1 MDYKNT
7 INLPRTDFPMKAA
20 LAEREPA
27 MLERWQRED
36 LYRKLIAAGEGRP
49 RFVLHDGPPYA
60 NGDIH
65 LGHALNKILKDIVV
79 RSRWLAGYQAPYV
92 PGWDCHGL
100 PIEHQIEK
108 SLGKVTADTDR
119 RAFRAAC
126 RAYAASQIDLQRR
139 SFIRLGVLGDWFSPY
154 ITMDLS
160 YEANMLRA
168 LAVIVERGHLVR
180 GVKPVHWCFDC
191 ASALAEAEIEYRDK
205 ISPAVDVLFPAIDPE
220 AFAARFATTALPGAG
235 PGIAIWTTTPWT
247 LPANRAVAVHP
258 ELSYA
263 MYHIRLNGEER
274 QVVIA
279 TDLAA
284 ACLARWGADQ
294 LAVSAPVRGR
304 ELLAIELEHPF
315 ESRPVPVI
323 LGEHV
328 TTEQGTGAVHT
339 APGHG
344 EEDFLAGQA
353 NGLEIYNP
361 VGPDGRF
368 LPDTPLVAGQSIW
381 EANGTIEADLAARGR
396 LLHSA
401 EFAHSYPH
409 CWRHKSPTAFRSTP
423 QWFIALDRAG
433 LRSTALAAIGQ
444 VKWVPAWGE
453 QRIAGMI
460 ANRPDWCISRQRLW
474 GVPLPFYLSR
484 RDQTLHPETPA
495 LIRRFAGIVE
505 SEGVD
510 AWYDEVIDHRLG
522 VDTADWERSGDILD
536 VWFDSGVSHYC
547 VLEQRPELGTPADL
561 YLEGSDQHRGWFHS
575 SLLTS
580 SAMYGRAPYRQVLT
594 HGFTVDAE
602 GRKMSKSLGNVIP
615 PQEIIARLG
624 ADILRLWVA
633 ATDYTQ
639 EMTLSN
645 EILERIAD
653 TYRRM
658 RNTARYLLG
667 NLDGFDPGRDLLPA
681 GELLPLDRWALDLT
695 AKVQTEVTAAYDEY
709 RYLDIYQRVHHFCN
723 IEMGAFYLDVLKDRL
738 YTMPRRSPGRRS
750 AQSALYHIAEAL
762 CRWLAP
768 ILPFTAEEIWQHL
781 PGARPPSVMMAVWYE
796 HLPPPN
802 GGADKE
808 RIDRLLAVREAVS
821 RAIEAARREGKV
833 RGALA
838 AEVKIAAAEPYFST
852 LCEFGDELR
861 FLLITG
867 DVTVV
872 PLAEDEAA
880 AETLREGQV
889 AIAVTATD
897 KAKCIR
903 CWHHRADVGAD
914 PAHPEICTRCVAN
927 LGDGERR
934 RWG

>member
-36 LYRKLIAAGEGRP
+36 LYARLMAAGEGRP

-108 SLGKVTADTDR
+108 SRGKVTAGTDR

-126 RAYAASQIDLQRR
+126 RAYAASQIDLQRTG
-139 SFIRLGVLGDWFSPY
+139 FLRLGGLGDWFHPY
-154 ITMDLS
+154 ITMDLR
-160 YEANMLRA
+160 YEADMLRA
-168 LAVIVERGHLVR
+168 LAVIIERGHLVR

-205 ISPAVDVLFPAIDPE
+205 LSPAVDVLFPALDP
-220 AFAARFATTALPGAG
+220 AALAARFTTESIPGARCG
-235 PGIAIWTTTPWT
+235 VAIWTTTPWT

-258 ELSYA
+258 DIDYA
-263 MYHIRLNGEER
+263 LYHIRLNGEDR
-274 QVVIA
+274 QVVLA
-279 TDLAA
+279 ADLAA
-284 ACLARWGADQ
+284 ACLARWGAER
-294 LAVSAPVRGR
+294 LAVSATVPGR
-304 ELLAIELEHPF
+304 AFAALELEHPF
-315 ESRPVPVI
+315 ETQPVPVI

-328 TTEQGTGAVHT
+328 TTEQGTGLVHT

-361 VGPDGRF
+361 VGPNGRF
-368 LPDTPLVAGQSIW
+368 LPATPLVAGLPIW
-381 EANGTIEADLAARGR
+381 EANSTIEEDLAARGR

-401 EFAHSYPH
+401 EFTHSYPH
-409 CWRHKSPTAFRSTP
+409 CWRHKSPTAFRTTP
-423 QWFIALDRAG
+423 QWFIALDRMG
-433 LRSTALAAIGQ
+433 LRQTALGAIEKVG
-444 VKWVPAWGE
+444 WVPAWGE

-484 RDQTLHPETPA
+484 RDQTLHPKTPA
-495 LIRRFAGIVE
+495 LVRRFAEIVE

-510 AWYDEVIDHRLG
+510 AWYDDAIDQRLG
-522 VDTADWERSGDILD
+522 VDTADWERSTDILD

-547 VLEQRPELGTPADL
+547 VLEQRPELGAPADL

-575 SLLTS
+575 SLLTAA
-580 SAMYGRAPYRQVLT
+580 AMYGRAPYRQVLT
-594 HGFTVDAE
+594 HGFTVDSE

-615 PQEIIARLG
+615 PQEIIAKLG

-653 TYRRM
+653 AYRRM

-667 NLDGFDPGRDLLPA
+667 NLDGFDPESDRLPA
-681 GELLPLDRWALDLT
+681 AELLPLDRWALDLT
-695 AKVQTEVTAAYDEY
+695 ATVQAEVTAAYDEY

-738 YTMPRRSPGRRS
+738 YTMPRRAPGRRS
-750 AQSALYHIAEAL
+750 AQTALYHIAEAL

-781 PGARPPSVMMAVWYE
+781 PGHRPPSVMMAVWYE
-796 HLPPPN
+796 DLPPPL
-802 GGADKE
+802 ADGEKS
-808 RIDRLLAVREAVS
+808 RWQRLLAVREAVS
-821 RAIEAARREGKV
+821 GALEAARRAGQV

-838 AEVKIAAAEPYFST
+838 AEVTIAAAEPDYST
-852 LCEFGDELR
+852 LVEFGDELR
-861 FLLITG
+861 FLLLTG
-867 DVTVV
+867 DVTVR
-872 PLAEDEAA
+872 PLAADEAA
-880 AETLREGQV
+880 AETQREGK
-889 AIAVTATD
+889 IAVTVAATA

-914 PAHPEICTRCVAN
+914 PAHPEICARCVGN
-927 LGDGERR
+927 LAGGEQR